1 MNETLILAIIAVAAA
16 VLLLGMPFWL
26 FGKRKNAVCVPAPVP
41 GEEHRPAT
49 AEEIT
54 VLRKMV
60 TDLFS
65 GPVVNDG
72 DRRCVREAI
81 ALWQPGTSFAKLMQ
95 NLVAEL
101 EIMPSVD
108 RYQLYDYL
116 REMRDSLYW
125 PVWFFWLFCFCAR
138 RVRGRQRKSKRRRM
152 KKTVFGS
159 LPPPAMKSGCS
170 YIAAPI
176 PA

>member
-49 AEEIT
+49 AEEIA

-81 ALWQPGTSFAKLMQ
+81 ALWQPGTSFAKLIVISFMIIFAKCAI
-95 NLVAEL
+95 LWKKLPKCADL
-101 EIMPSVD
+101 TARWRKTPAFAASAMPV
-108 RYQLYDYL
+108 
-116 REMRDSLYW
+116 
-125 PVWFFWLFCFCAR
+125 FWRL
-138 RVRGRQRKSKRRRM
+138 
-152 KKTVFGS
+152 
-159 LPPPAMKSGCS
+159 
-170 YIAAPI
+170 
-176 PA
+176 

>member
-65 GPVVNDG
+65 GPVV
-72 DRRCVREAI
+72 REAI

-116 REMRDSLYW
+116 REMRDSLEEIAEMRG
-125 PVWFFWLFCFCAR
+125 LDRKMAENTRICRIGNACF
-138 RVRGRQRKSKRRRM
+138 
-152 KKTVFGS
+152 
-159 LPPPAMKSGCS
+159 L
-170 YIAAPI
+170 AALKE
-176 PA
+176 ANF

>member
-49 AEEIT
+49 AEEIA

-116 REMRDSLYW
+116 REMRDSLEEIAEMRG
-125 PVWFFWLFCFCAR
+125 LDRKMAENTRICRIGNACF
-138 RVRGRQRKSKRRRM
+138 
-152 KKTVFGS
+152 
-159 LPPPAMKSGCS
+159 L
-170 YIAAPI
+170 AALKE
-176 PA
+176 ANF

>member
-1 MNETLILAIIAVAAA
+1 MLSENPRPGGGSFLRLPSPPAGKRF
-16 VLLLGMPFWL
+16 VLRNLQKHFPGLRRM
-26 FGKRKNAVCVPAPVP
+26 RKNAVCVPAPVP

-49 AEEIT
+49 AEEIA

-116 REMRDSLYW
+116 REMRDSLEEIAEMRG
-125 PVWFFWLFCFCAR
+125 LDRKMAENTRICRIGNACF
-138 RVRGRQRKSKRRRM
+138 
-152 KKTVFGS
+152 
-159 LPPPAMKSGCS
+159 L
-170 YIAAPI
+170 AALKE
-176 PA
+176 ANF